1 MKNFTYLL
9 AITLTLF
16 IGNVWAQSGLTG
28 INYQAVAR
36 NNDGTVLA
44 RQNVKVRISILGGS
58 ATGNVQYLENHDLT
72 TNNLG
77 LFTLQIGRGTLST
90 GTLAGVPWQNANQ
103 YLKVELAIGGGS
115 FTDLGATQLMSVPFA
130 LYAASGNPGPIGLT
144 GPIGPT
150 GAQGPM
156 GPQGLTGASGPIGL
170 TGPAGPVGATGPQG
184 ATGVSGAVGPAGPI
198 GATGTQGPIGPVGP
212 AGASGSQGPVGATGP
227 AGPIGLAGPAG
238 TLTGA
243 AGGDLGGNYPNPN
256 VKGIQ
261 NVAVDAIVPL
271 NGQVLKFNGTR
282 WAPAA
287 DAAGGFTLPYLTV
300 ENSPSTLLSIA
311 NNGDG
316 TSIEAVNNT
325 TTSSVTPLRGI
336 INSTSPGGFSAGVR
350 GINNGTGG
358 LGIGVWGSQ
367 AGSGWGVYGV
377 TPTGIGV
384 YGNSTGAGYGVFGNS
399 SSGTGIYSTS
409 NTGTPAEF
417 LITNSANANS
427 VLSASTNGDGAAVE
441 GTTSSTT
448 SSIAAVKGTISST
461 TPGGFS
467 SAVRGIN
474 NGTGG
479 LGIGVW
485 GSQAGSGWGVYGVT
499 PTGLGV
505 YGNSSG
511 AGTGV
516 FANSSSGTG
525 LYATSNTGIAAN
537 IIINN
542 NANSNAALTTSTLGT
557 GRGIEVSLPN
567 SSSGSDGVNVDITGT
582 GRGVFATSAGGTALE
597 GITQTISG
605 AGVIGRN
612 ATGEAVVGISSGA
625 SGVGAVV
632 GRNDGTGYGVRGF
645 NTKAG
650 IGVLGQAGISG
661 GTGIAGRFENVSAA
675 NNSNTLEVNTNG
687 VGNGININ
695 LSNSSNSSRGISVS
709 QAGVGPGV
717 FSTSTGGNAVWG
729 ITSSIS
735 AAGVIGDNASGEAI
749 VGRSQGGSGIGAV
762 VGRNDNAGY
771 GVRGFNTQAGIGVL
785 GQAGISGGTGR
796 AARFENVNSANNS
809 NTLEVSTNGN
819 GNLAVFIKGGN
830 VARIDVTGR
839 GFFNGGT
846 QASGAD
852 VAEAFDVSGDV
863 KDFEPG
869 DILIISVDRDRAVE
883 KSNAAY
889 SSLVAGVYATKPGVL
904 LTEEHI
910 DSELLDKVP
919 MGVIGV
925 IPTKVCLEGGSI
937 KRGDMLVT
945 SSKNGVAMK
954 ADLNKVKVGQ
964 VLGKALQDYDQNMI
978 GKIKVLV
985 SIK

>member
-1 MKNFTYLL
+1 MKNFTYLI
-9 AITLTLF
+9 AITLTMF
-16 IGNVWAQSGLTG
+16 IGNVCAQSGLTG

-58 ATGNVQYLENHDLT
+58 ATGNVQYLENHDVS

-77 LFTLQIGRGTLST
+77 LFTIQIGRGTPST

-103 YLKVELAIGGGS
+103 YLRVELAIGGGS

-130 LYAASGNPGPIGLT
+130 LYAASGNPGPIGPA

-150 GAQGPM
+150 GVQGS
-156 GPQGLTGASGPIGL
+156 TGATGAIGPVGPIGL
-170 TGPAGPVGATGPQG
+170 P
-184 ATGVSGAVGPAGPI
+184 GPAGPI
-198 GATGTQGPIGPVGP
+198 GATGAQGPIGPIGI
-212 AGASGSQGPVGATGP
+212 AGAQGFQGPVGATGP
-227 AGPIGLAGPAG
+227 AGPAGI
-238 TLTGA
+238 LTGV
-243 AGGDLGGNYPNPN
+243 AGGDLSGNYPNPN

-261 NVAVDAIVPL
+261 NIAIDATAPL
-271 NGQVLKFNGTR
+271 NGQVLKYNGAT

-287 DAAGGFTLPYLTV
+287 DASGTFTLPYAAV
-300 ENSPSTLLSIA
+300 ENSPSTLFSIT

-316 TSIEAVNNT
+316 TSIEAVNST
-325 TTSSVTPLRGI
+325 ATSSVAPLRGI
-336 INSTSPGGFSAGVR
+336 ISSTSPVGFSSGVR

-367 AGSGWGVYGV
+367 AGSGWGVYGA
-377 TPTGIGV
+377 TPAGIGV
-384 YGNSTGAGYGVFGNS
+384 YGNATGSGYGIYGNS
-399 SSGTGIYSTS
+399 SSGTGIYGTS
-409 NTGTPAEF
+409 STGTAGDF
-417 LITNSANANS
+417 LIANSANNNPALNAATS
-427 VLSASTNGDGAAVE
+427 GDGAAID
-441 GTTSSTT
+441 GTSTSVS
-448 SSIAAVKGTISST
+448 SSISAVRGTISSLS
-461 TPGGFS
+461 PGGFS

-474 NGTGG
+474 NGTSG

-516 FANSSSGTG
+516 FANSNSGTG
-525 LYATSNTGIAAN
+525 LYATSSTGIAAN
-537 IIINN
+537 IAITN
-542 NANSNAALTTSTLGT
+542 NANTNAALVATTSGT
-557 GRGIEVSLPN
+557 GNVMEVSTSNTGGGIEVSLSN
-567 SSSGSDGVNVDITGT
+567 GSSGSNGINVAIAGS
-582 GRGVFATSAGGTALE
+582 GRGVRATSAGGTALE
-597 GITQTISG
+597 GISQTISG

-612 ATGEAVVGISSGA
+612 ATGEAVVGISSGG

-632 GRNDGTGYGVRGF
+632 GRSDGAGYGVRGF
-645 NTKAG
+645 NTQGG
-650 IGVLGQAGISG
+650 IGVFGQAGISG
-661 GTGIAGRFENVSAA
+661 GTGVAGRFDNTNSG

-687 VGNGININ
+687 DGNGININ
-695 LSNSSNSSRGISVS
+695 LSKSSNGARGINVS
-709 QAGVGPGV
+709 QSGSGPGV
-717 FSTSTGGNAVWG
+717 FSSSTGGTGLWG

-735 AAGVIGDNASGEAI
+735 AAGVIGDNATGEAV
-749 VGRSQGGSGIGAV
+749 VGRSQGGSGVGAV
-762 VGRNDNAGY
+762 VGRNDNLGY
-771 GVRGFNTQAGIGVL
+771 GVRGFNTQGGIGVF

-796 AARFENVNSANNS
+796 AARFENVNSSNNS

-830 VARIDVTGR
+830 VARIDATGR

-869 DILIISVDRDRAVE
+869 DILIISVDKDRAVE
-883 KSNAAY
+883 KSNGTY
-889 SSLVAGVYATKPGVL
+889 SNLVAGVYATKPGVL
-904 LTEEHI
+904 LTEENI

-925 IPTKVCLEGGSI
+925 IPTKVCLEGGEI

-945 SSKNGVAMK
+945 SSQSGIAMK
-954 ADLNKVKVGQ
+954 ADLNRVKVGQ
-964 VLGKALQDYDQNMI
+964 VLGKALQDYDQNAV